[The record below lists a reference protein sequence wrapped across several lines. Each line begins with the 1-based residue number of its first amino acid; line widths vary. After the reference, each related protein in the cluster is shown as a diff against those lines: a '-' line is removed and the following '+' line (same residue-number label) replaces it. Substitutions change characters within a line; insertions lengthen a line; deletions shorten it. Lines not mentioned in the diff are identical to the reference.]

1 VKISY
6 QVGLVFEDSDSAETR
21 AGFEELVNLP
31 DYTVEKHEL
40 FAHLLMM
47 AMRIEWRMADRT
59 RELERDHQ
67 QREKRRRERAKARKP
82 RPTELDT
89 SDKPR

>member
-1 VKISY
+1 MKISY

-47 AMRIEWRMADRT
+47 AMRIEWRLADRT
-59 RELERDHQ
+59 RELEQDHQ
-67 QREKRRRERAKARKP
+67 RREERRRERAERKAAEAK
-82 RPTELDT
+82 
-89 SDKPR
+89 